1 MMMSDE
7 SSDLSA
13 AATGD
18 REAFA
23 RLYDRHAGIVLS
35 LCRRRSWSLEEAE
48 DAAQETFLRVYPIL
62 DRFDALPRFRAWLYR
77 ATGRVCS
84 ERRRAAKRRRRWEMT
99 AADRQMESQP
109 PEPTPVESAEH
120 VEQLERLTG
129 ALDALPHKERLA
141 LHLYYLDDDPATTA
155 AEFLKLSRPGFYKL
169 LGRARRHLVVL
180 MGEGQPA

>member
-1 MMMSDE
+1 MTDQG
-7 SSDLSA
+7 SDLSA
-13 AATGD
+13 AAAGD

-35 LCRRRSWSLEEAE
+35 LCRRKSWSLEEAE

-62 DRFDALPRFRAWLYR
+62 DRFDALPPFRAWLYR
-77 ATGRVCS
+77 ATRRVCS
-84 ERRRAAKRRRRWEMT
+84 ERRRAARRRRRWEMT
-99 AADRQMESQP
+99 AADRRMETQPSQP
-109 PEPTPVESAEH
+109 TPAESAEQA
-120 VEQLERLTG
+120 EQLERLTG
-129 ALDALPHKERLA
+129 ALDALPRKERLA

-169 LGRARRHLVVL
+169 LARARRRLLVL